1 MTRAE
6 TEPVHQVDEEGFVEL
21 GELERDWFFL
31 QEMRAQAEKLA
42 VGIAKAEKMFQ
53 EKMREANATGLKIHG
68 VKKVI
73 YKKNATFPAAKFAA
87 EHPGVAAA
95 FMTKVDKFDTAA
107 FREARPQEYQ
117 QWLGHTF
124 KYVTPKA
131 GG

>member
-1 MTRAE
+1 MTQFKAE
-6 TEPVHQVDEEGFVEL
+6 AAYVVDEEGFVEL

-31 QEMRAQAEKLA
+31 QQMRAEAEKLA

-53 EKMREANATGLKIHG
+53 EKMLAANATGLKIHG

-95 FMTKVDKFDTAA
+95 FMKQVEKFDTAA
-107 FREARPQEYQ
+107 FRAARPQEYER
-117 QWLGHTF
+117 WLGHTF
-124 KYVTPKA
+124 KYVAPKA